1 MDRLTAMETFVHVV
15 ETGSFSA
22 AAKRLGIG
30 QPAVSKSIAQLEAR
44 LAVRLVMRSTRG
56 LTPTEAGL
64 VYFERA
70 KRAIDEANAADEA
83 ARGASAGLTGN
94 LRVSAGV
101 TFSRMRIIPNLGPFL
116 DQHPGLNIDV
126 LLDDRLLN
134 LVEDGI
140 DVALRIGN
148 LSDSGLTARRLGQS
162 PCRVF
167 GTPAYFERFG
177 EPQSPADILNHQAV
191 IYSLGE
197 SPLWPFKQG
206 LHEHTIAAQAR
217 LRVTSSEGLRAG
229 VLAHH
234 GLAMTSEWM
243 FSPELARGEVKPVLT
258 DWELPPKD
266 LWAVLPAGRMPS
278 AKAKAFIEYV
288 EGLLRK

>member
-44 LAVRLVMRSTRG
+44 LAVRLVLRSTRG

-64 VYFERA
+64 AFFEKA
-70 KRAIDEANAADEA
+70 KSAIFEADEADEA
-83 ARGASAGLTGN
+83 ARGAGAGLTGN

-126 LLDDRLLN
+126 LLDDRILN

-162 PCRVF
+162 PSRVF

-206 LHEHTIAAQAR
+206 PHEQAIAARGR

-243 FSPELARGEVKPVLT
+243 FGPELARGEVKAVLT

-266 LWAVLPAGRMPS
+266 LCAVLPTGRMPS

-288 EGLLRK
+288 EGLMV